1 MYLVFYLDI
10 LISSWKKINCP
21 DSIIYYTTYF
31 RGSLAEVFEVVFII
45 FSKPRGKHFSVYT
58 SLLDKVAQLTF
69 TLAFYKLFQAAT
81 LQQKDSSKGF
91 CIFCKIFAISYRT
104 PKSKYFCSFY
114 EILPQQYFSYFI
126 ETVALAQPYENGIA
140 EKWDHDPGPFG
151 GTLQ

>member
-1 MYLVFYLDI
+1 MLSLQKNKHSWRTLFFMFVHKSLKKAWGIKCINNLLFSAYMYLVFYLDI

-91 CIFCKIFAISYRT
+91 CIFWKIFAISYRT
-104 PKSKYFCSFY
+104 PKSKYFCSF
-114 EILPQQYFSYFI
+114 
-126 ETVALAQPYENGIA
+126 
-140 EKWDHDPGPFG
+140 
-151 GTLQ
+151 

>member
-91 CIFCKIFAISYRT
+91 CKFLRFLTEHPKANTFVPFRSLWDFTTTVFLLFHWDSCPCATLRKRHSRKVGPWPRT
-104 PKSKYFCSFY
+104 
-114 EILPQQYFSYFI
+114 L
-126 ETVALAQPYENGIA
+126 
-140 EKWDHDPGPFG
+140 
-151 GTLQ
+151 